1 MSGGHFDYRQFHIE
15 QTANEIEQTIL
26 KAGREIPEDVLKRE
40 WYGYGFGYDDDNI
53 EKFYPDYSSKTIA
66 IMKRAV
72 YVLRMAYIYAQRID
86 WMLSGDDGEESLA
99 ERLAEELDE
108 LRKKYP
114 SGRFTFKKRKIRYDE
129 EYEGYREMTD
139 EDEQQ

>member
-1 MSGGHFDYRQFHIE
+1 
-15 QTANEIEQTIL
+15 
-26 KAGREIPEDVLKRE
+26 
-40 WYGYGFGYDDDNI
+40 
-53 EKFYPDYSSKTIA
+53 
-66 IMKRAV
+66 
-72 YVLRMAYIYAQRID
+72 
-86 WMLSGDDGEESLA
+86 MLSGDDGEESLA

-114 SGRFTFKKRKIRYDE
+114 SGRFTFKKRKVRYDE

>member
-1 MSGGHFDYRQFHIE
+1 
-15 QTANEIEQTIL
+15 
-26 KAGREIPEDVLKRE
+26 
-40 WYGYGFGYDDDNI
+40 
-53 EKFYPDYSSKTIA
+53 
-66 IMKRAV
+66 MKRAV

-114 SGRFTFKKRKIRYDE
+114 SGRFTFKKRKVRYDE

>member
-1 MSGGHFDYRQFHIE
+1 
-15 QTANEIEQTIL
+15 
-26 KAGREIPEDVLKRE
+26 
-40 WYGYGFGYDDDNI
+40 
-53 EKFYPDYSSKTIA
+53 
-66 IMKRAV
+66 
-72 YVLRMAYIYAQRID
+72 
-86 WMLSGDDGEESLA
+86 MLSGDDGEESLA

-114 SGRFTFKKRKIRYDE
+114 SDRFTFKKRKIRYDE

>member
-15 QTANEIEQTIL
+15 QITNEIEQTIL

-40 WYGYGFGYDDDNI
+40 WYGYGFGYDYDNI

-114 SGRFTFKKRKIRYDE
+114 SGRFTFKKRKVRYDE

>member
-15 QTANEIEQTIL
+15 QIADEIEQTIL

-40 WYGYGFGYDDDNI
+40 WYGYGFGYDYDNI

-114 SGRFTFKKRKIRYDE
+114 SGRFTFKKRKVRYDE

>member
-1 MSGGHFDYRQFHIE
+1 
-15 QTANEIEQTIL
+15 
-26 KAGREIPEDVLKRE
+26 
-40 WYGYGFGYDDDNI
+40 
-53 EKFYPDYSSKTIA
+53 
-66 IMKRAV
+66 MKRAV